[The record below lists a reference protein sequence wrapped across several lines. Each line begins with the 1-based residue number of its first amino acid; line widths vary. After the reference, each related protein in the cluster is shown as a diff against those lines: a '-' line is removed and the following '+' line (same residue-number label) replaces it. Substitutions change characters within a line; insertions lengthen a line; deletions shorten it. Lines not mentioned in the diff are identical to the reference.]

1 MSTPPFDRVAYANRT
16 GRLVVAEGNG
26 GVARPAD
33 TPPSESMQGG
43 DFMRVRRLLAPALV
57 VAILAIGVFA
67 ATPVLAGGRPFTTAL
82 VGAAEVPTGDPDA
95 TGTATVWVNP
105 GTGTVCYSW
114 SVTGAATPIVA
125 AHIHHAPVGVAG
137 PVVVPLPPTGPSS
150 GSGCT
155 TSVDRSLAL
164 DIIRNPA
171 DYYVNTHNAEFP
183 TGVARGQLSRTP

>member
-1 MSTPPFDRVAYANRT
+1 MHRSRIVLPLIVVLALAFA
-16 GRLVVAEGNG
+16 VVAAG
-26 GVARPAD
+26 
-33 TPPSESMQGG
+33 
-43 DFMRVRRLLAPALV
+43 
-57 VAILAIGVFA
+57 
-67 ATPVLAGGRPFTTAL
+67 PVLAGGRPFTTTL
-82 VGAAEVPTGDPDA
+82 SGPAEVPPGDPDA

-114 SVTGAATPIVA
+114 SVTNVATPVFA
-125 AHIHHAPVGVAG
+125 AHIHHGVAGVAG

-155 TSVDRSLAL
+155 TGVDRGLAL

-183 TGVARGQLSRTP
+183 TGAARGQLSRTP